1 MVCSVAALLILRA
14 NQLTSIILGPVWHSF
29 ISEVHAGFVVY
40 WIKWSGLIT
49 CFSSKVITK
58 LFNQIRSVCPQL
70 QPQEFLEIGCS
81 FKKILEL
88 SCANRHLLCLW
99 SLMLYL
105 PLICLILLQ
114 WKHASSSVNS
124 RRGKKNLVLSSWGDE
139 STLSEG
145 YINPHYISDYYKSYN
160 ERTNQN
166 LVSSIAWSICMA
178 SFFSN
183 NVFVLTESSFIN
195 TQTLEW
201 RCDLFRSIGRLD
213 MLYWWELSSW
223 CYSCF
228 SSCKFMMTPH
238 QLLLCLLI
246 YILVLFFHWCCY
258 RELQRLTC
266 WLIDYLLQLDLEGH
280 HLIGSFLYIHY
291 LDPLIK
297 GKCSSLH
304 QITSARW
311 LCPLLSSQADTYCI
325 LLRVVL

>member
-1 MVCSVAALLILRA
+1 MPT
-14 NQLTSIILGPVWHSF
+14 Q
-29 ISEVHAGFVVY
+29 
-40 WIKWSGLIT
+40 
-49 CFSSKVITK
+49 
-58 LFNQIRSVCPQL
+58 
-70 QPQEFLEIGCS
+70 
-81 FKKILEL
+81 
-88 SCANRHLLCLW
+88 HLLCLW

-114 WKHASSSVNS
+114 WKHASSSVNN

-195 TQTLEW
+195 TETLEW
-201 RCDLFRSIGRLD
+201 RCDWFRSIGRLD
-213 MLYWWELSSW
+213 MLYWWELSSG

-238 QLLLCLLI
+238 QLSALFANIYLSSFLPLMLLQGVAEIDLLI
-246 YILVLFFHWCCY
+246 DRLSASVRFGGASSDWILPLHSLLGPSDQRKVFQSPPDNFRKVIMPTPVL
-258 RELQRLTC
+258 T
-266 WLIDYLLQLDLEGH
+266 DYLL
-280 HLIGSFLYIHY
+280 HLTSCCVAGYYCHRHSRDQHY
-291 LDPLIK
+291 NWWCNICSWYWKAQGEPL
-297 GKCSSLH
+297 
-304 QITSARW
+304 
-311 LCPLLSSQADTYCI
+311 
-325 LLRVVL
+325 